1 MSVLKIIYKRIHTS
15 LLLIFQTKKNQLKKK
30 LIMSIKI
37 KKERN
42 KKQKKSRLIMN
53 YYKSFKQKRQLFE
66 QYGPNKFLILI
77 FFLLTVLN

>member
-30 LIMSIKI
+30 LIMTIKI